1 MAGHKMKA
9 KGMSR
14 GGSPRPKP
22 KKEASSGKMSKERMQ
37 KILDVMKNTSKGA
50 ISDAEFKELRRTIVG
65 SGLEGGGLKNMKP
78 QKKKYGGSMKAKGMA
93 MGGKMKAKGM
103 KAGGKMKAKGMAM
116 GGKMK
121 AKGMAMGGK
130 MKAKGMAMGGKMKA
144 KGMAMGGKMKAKG
157 MAKARPAKMRAPSNK
172 NSGLF

>member
-9 KGMSR
+9 KGLSR

-50 ISDAEFKELRRTIVG
+50 ISDAEFKELRRTLVG

-78 QKKKYGGSMKAKGMA
+78 LKKKYGGSMKAKGMA

-103 KAGGKMKAKGMAM
+103 KAGGKMKA
-116 GGKMK
+116 
-121 AKGMAMGGK
+121 
-130 MKAKGMAMGGKMKA
+130 
-144 KGMAMGGKMKAKG
+144 
-157 MAKARPAKMRAPSNK
+157 
-172 NSGLF
+172 

>member
-22 KKEASSGKMSKERMQ
+22 KKDKGSGKMSKERMQ
-37 KILDVMKNTSKGA
+37 KILDVMKTTSKGS
-50 ISDAEFKELRRTIVG
+50 ISDAELKELRRAIVG
-65 SGLEGGGLKNMKP
+65 SGLEGGGLKNTMKP
-78 QKKKYGGSMKAKGMA
+78 QKKKYGGS
-93 MGGKMKAKGM
+93 
-103 KAGGKMKAKGMAM
+103 MKAKGMAM

-172 NSGLF
+172 NSGLFGR